1 MQVGRAV
8 ALLAIAVLIGVVLL
22 RHAGTSSGRIVSS
35 SQTTVPPTTAKPSNT
50 TPSSVAHTTTTS
62 NVPLRAPQ
70 DIKVLVANGTST
82 NGLASTVKSKLQG
95 EGYQTLTSTNSSE
108 QVTATIVYYRPGYQ
122 NEAAAL
128 AELLGLSPTAVQAM
142 PTQAPV
148 SNPAAVDGANII
160 VVAGPDVAHGGS
172 TGSSGTGGTGAT
184 STTVKSRTS
193 STTVGRTSSTTH

>member
-22 RHAGTSSGRIVSS
+22 RHDGTSSGRIVSS
-35 SQTTVPPTTAKPSNT
+35 SQTTVPPTTPKPSNT

-62 NVPLRAPQ
+62 STPLRAPQ

-108 QVTATIVYYRPGYQ
+108 QVTATILYYRPGYQ

-128 AELLGLSPTAVQAM
+128 AEFLTLSPTAVQAM
-142 PTQAPV
+142 PAQAPV

-160 VVAGPDVAHGGS
+160 VVAGPDVAQG
-172 TGSSGTGGTGAT
+172 GSSGPSGTGAT
-184 STTVKSRTS
+184 STTTRPKTTTTS
-193 STTVGRTSSTTH
+193 VHR

>member
-22 RHAGTSSGRIVSS
+22 RHNGTSSGRIVSS
-35 SQTTVPPTTAKPSNT
+35 SQTTVPPTTPKPSNT
-50 TPSSVAHTTTTS
+50 TASSVAHTTTTS
-62 NVPLRAPQ
+62 SAPLRTPQ

-82 NGLASTVKSKLQG
+82 NGLASTLKSKLQG

-128 AELLGLSPTAVQAM
+128 AEFLTLSPTAVQAM
-142 PTQAPV
+142 PAQAPV

-160 VVAGPDVAHGGS
+160 VVAGPDVGQGGAT
-172 TGSSGTGGTGAT
+172 TGSSGTGGTSTTTRPKTT
-184 STTVKSRTS
+184 STSVHR
-193 STTVGRTSSTTH
+193 

>member
-22 RHAGTSSGRIVSS
+22 RHDGTSSGRIVSS
-35 SQTTVPPTTAKPSNT
+35 SQTTVPPTTPKPSNT

-62 NVPLRAPQ
+62 STPLRAPQ

-122 NEAAAL
+122 TEAAAL
-128 AELLGLSPTAVQAM
+128 AEFLTLSPTAVQAM
-142 PTQAPV
+142 PAQAPV

-160 VVAGPDVAHGGS
+160 VVAGPDVAQGGAS
-172 TGSSGTGGTGAT
+172 TGSSGTGAT
-184 STTVKSRTS
+184 TTTRPKTTTTS
-193 STTVGRTSSTTH
+193 VHR

>member
-22 RHAGTSSGRIVSS
+22 RHNGTSSGRIVSS
-35 SQTTVPPTTAKPSNT
+35 SQTTVPPTTPKPSNT
-50 TPSSVAHTTTTS
+50 TASSVAHTTTTS
-62 NVPLRAPQ
+62 SAPLRAPQ

-82 NGLASTVKSKLQG
+82 NGLATTVKSKLQG

-122 NEAAAL
+122 NEATAL
-128 AELLGLSPTAVQAM
+128 AEFLTLSPTAVQAM
-142 PTQAPV
+142 PAQAPV

-160 VVAGPDVAHGGS
+160 VVAGPDVAQGGAS
-172 TGSSGTGGTGAT
+172 TGGTT
-184 STTVKSRTS
+184 TTTVKSRTS
-193 STTVGRTSSTTH
+193 STTAGHTSSTTH